1 MKERQAT
8 TWNGLMML
16 LLLLGSRGRGDR
28 DGRSG
33 GTGLALLAGSWAG
46 WSARSRPLFLLA
58 GLFMVEP
65 NQGRVLT
72 LFGAYRGSERSTGL
86 RWANPF
92 MTKRAISL
100 RVRNFETAHLKVNDA
115 DGNPVEIAAV
125 VVWRVI
131 DTFDAVFLVDN
142 YEDFVHVQSESALR
156 NLATQYTYDSHAEHE
171 KSLRGNTIEV
181 ADQLRREI
189 HDRLV
194 QAGVDVQEARITHLA
209 YAPEIAQAML
219 QRQQATAIIAAR
231 AEDRRGRGRHGGDG
245 PGAPV
250 REGDRRARRRAQ
262 GGDGVESPRRSLQRA
277 RGDAGGERRDALQR
291 LTAALW
297 RNESPSCSGSTAIST
312 PPSSTGPPTSC
323 GA

>member
-1 MKERQAT
+1 
-8 TWNGLMML
+8 
-16 LLLLGSRGRGDR
+16 
-28 DGRSG
+28 
-33 GTGLALLAGSWAG
+33 
-46 WSARSRPLFLLA
+46 
-58 GLFMVEP
+58 
-65 NQGRVLT
+65 
-72 LFGAYRGSERSTGL
+72 
-86 RWANPF
+86 

-231 AEDRRGRGRHGGDG
+231 QKIVE
-245 PGAPV
+245 GAVGMVEMALERLSEKGIVSLDEERKAAMVSNLLVVLCSERAATPV
-250 REGDRRARRRAQ
+250 
-262 GGDGVESPRRSLQRA
+262 VN
-277 RGDAGGERRDALQR
+277 AGTLYNG
-291 LTAALW
+291 
-297 RNESPSCSGSTAIST
+297 
-312 PPSSTGPPTSC
+312 
-323 GA
+323 